1 MIGVAGAPPS
11 TGKLKE
17 IVVRISDPRTPANR
31 QLIEHLWIELGTM
44 YGDTGPSRYRPEDF
58 VGQGIAF
65 VTAYRGEEAVG
76 CGAVRPF
83 DAETPKIGEIKRM
96 FVEPA
101 ARGLGIS
108 RQILA
113 RLEEVG
119 RDLGYEML
127 RLETGIKQPA
137 ALHLYEASGYKRIE
151 CYGEYRNDPNSI
163 CFEKRF

>member
-1 MIGVAGAPPS
+1 
-11 TGKLKE
+11 
-17 IVVRISDPRTPANR
+17 
-31 QLIEHLWIELGTM
+31 M
-44 YGDTGPSRYRPEDF
+44 YGDLGLSRFRQEDF
-58 VGQGIAF
+58 VGDGIAF
-65 VTAYRGEEAVG
+65 LTAYRGEDAVG

-83 DAETPKIGEIKRM
+83 NAETPKIGEIKRM

-119 RDLGYEML
+119 RDLGYETL

-137 ALHLYEASGYKRIE
+137 ALHLYETSGYKRIE
-151 CYGEYRNDPNSI
+151 CYDAYRNDPHSI
-163 CFEKRF
+163 CFEKSIIAKM